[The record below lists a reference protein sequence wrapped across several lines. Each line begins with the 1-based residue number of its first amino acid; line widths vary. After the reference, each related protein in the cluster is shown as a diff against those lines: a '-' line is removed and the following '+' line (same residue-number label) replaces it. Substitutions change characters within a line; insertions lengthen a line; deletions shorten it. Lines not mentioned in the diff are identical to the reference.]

1 MGRGFISNIN
11 IAPRP
16 QHRPTCFSFRLLQ
29 NSEVGLI
36 RFPFYRQ
43 GPRAAGRWAS
53 VSCVPQTRWFGV
65 SGSGDSAPG
74 QRCQMPPF
82 LPSPQVTSSPALLPH
97 RRPYSQATTEPALT
111 HTPSSGRPVVSPPL
125 PALGISPGTMT
136 LGVPDAL
143 GTF

>member
-1 MGRGFISNIN
+1 MTPI
-11 IAPRP
+11 
-16 QHRPTCFSFRLLQ
+16 LQ
-29 NSEVGLI
+29 TRTPSCGEVG
-36 RFPFYRQ
+36 Q
-43 GPRAAGRWAS
+43 
-53 VSCVPQTRWFGV
+53 CVLCPSDAVVWGCQTGWV